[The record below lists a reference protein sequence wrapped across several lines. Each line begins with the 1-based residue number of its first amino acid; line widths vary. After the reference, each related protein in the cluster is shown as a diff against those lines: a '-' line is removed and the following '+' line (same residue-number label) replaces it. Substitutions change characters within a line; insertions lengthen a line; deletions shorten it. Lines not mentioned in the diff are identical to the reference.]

1 MSSCPHLVTS
11 FKLKN
16 RLWFLPLLFLFLLQL
31 RFFWCIS
38 CVLHCLGWPSWSN
51 DCRLILSAHFV
62 CSLVINICVHTC
74 TQGAYCVHITHTHT
88 HFLLSSQHHQ
98 HCNIIPLG
106 SEAAHNVILRT
117 NMHHSL
123 ACFSRHLEL
132 CTMPLNAWPFGWFA
146 PICSHYLFSVFLVN
160 AFTFETL
167 AVCETFLHSAR
178 QGSRIL
184 VTLFL
189 FTATCASSHGCI
201 AKSVREEEHNVVKA
215 ASSPIFTFYI
225 PGSLK
230 GFSSLFPSPVLF
242 SFLFA
247 WNTCSTKCLAVQIC
261 HLLSATNTLHIWKAN
276 AFV

>member
-1 MSSCPHLVTS
+1 MYTRCILCPH
-11 FKLKN
+11 
-16 RLWFLPLLFLFLLQL
+16 
-31 RFFWCIS
+31 
-38 CVLHCLGWPSWSN
+38 
-51 DCRLILSAHFV
+51 
-62 CSLVINICVHTC
+62 
-74 TQGAYCVHITHTHT
+74 HTHT

-178 QGSRIL
+178 QGSR
-184 VTLFL
+184 
-189 FTATCASSHGCI
+189 
-201 AKSVREEEHNVVKA
+201 
-215 ASSPIFTFYI
+215 
-225 PGSLK
+225 SL
-230 GFSSLFPSPVLF
+230 SRCSCSQQPVLHRMDALPRVWERK
-242 SFLFA
+242 SIMWWRRRHLPFLHFIYQA
-247 WNTCSTKCLAVQIC
+247 L
-261 HLLSATNTLHIWKAN
+261 
-276 AFV
+276 

>member
-1 MSSCPHLVTS
+1 MFIH
-11 FKLKN
+11 
-16 RLWFLPLLFLFLLQL
+16 
-31 RFFWCIS
+31 
-38 CVLHCLGWPSWSN
+38 
-51 DCRLILSAHFV
+51 
-62 CSLVINICVHTC
+62 VHK
-74 TQGAYCVHITHTHT
+74 VHIVSTSHTHT
-88 HFLLSSQHHQ
+88 FCFHP
-98 HCNIIPLG
+98 NIIQLG

-189 FTATCASSHGCI
+189 LTATCASSHGCI

-215 ASSPIFTFYI
+215 ASFPIFTFYM

-230 GFSSLFPSPVLF
+230 SFSSLFPSPILLF

-261 HLLSATNTLHIWKAN
+261 DLVSATNTLHIWKAN
-276 AFV
+276 DFV